1 MAGRIAKDIGA
12 AITGATN
19 AGVITM
25 ASTTDFLAG
34 ARAWIT
40 NAGQTN
46 RLVRINAI
54 LSATTLSVRFDFD
67 PLAVSGTATAG
78 GPSYGNS
85 DISAYN
91 GGRLDQFAQPIW
103 NAVDAA
109 AP

>member
-12 AITGATN
+12 AISGATN
-19 AGVITM
+19 LGVITV

-40 NAGQTN
+40 AGAQTN
-46 RLVRINAI
+46 RLVKIRSI
-54 LSATTLSVRFDFD
+54 LSATTMSVGFEFD
-67 PLAVSGTATAG
+67 PTGVTGTAST
-78 GPSYGNS
+78 GPTYGAS

-91 GGRLDQFAQPIW
+91 GGRIDQFMQPIW
-103 NAVDAA
+103 NTADAP